1 MKSTTIPEFYQ
12 GTRGLASRAAF
23 PTAVQLIAIM
33 ATLIV
38 LLGGPVSAQTQ
49 AWPSSLHG
57 EAKPANGLL
66 RQDCSDPKTAQS
78 RVHEF
83 TVGLRDLAIH
93 MDGLPGHV
101 RAIAIEA
108 VDLMETELAIAE
120 KELCQLLES
129 PAGKRVQL
137 DELRRTFRERGLP
150 GGGGSVPGCMS
161 IEAYQA
167 LVGLKSILEIGAQ
180 ISQAICDGA
189 SCPEPFT
196 PLSCFYSCVATGP
209 ILAITSVFQLR
220 MDRADKCADLE
231 HEIEMAGMRD
241 ASTLTI
247 FNAAS
252 SASNASNVARNTTT
266 DSASESDLSRA
277 SQDVLVG
284 FDGGT
289 RFDQVGRFAKDGSD
303 GRAPDA
309 IGPGL
314 ESLSAVVA
322 AQQAEQAI
330 FEREAVLARL
340 EAALASGVVYSR
352 MQRPRRFGGLLDQV
366 RELVALRIQATQSAG
381 GDTVA
386 ALAAFRSADQAFNLA
401 DYRGA
406 LAGYRQAYVEL
417 GAAASGSNDKGE

>member
-1 MKSTTIPEFYQ
+1 ME
-12 GTRGLASRAAF
+12 
-23 PTAVQLIAIM
+23 
-33 ATLIV
+33 
-38 LLGGPVSAQTQ
+38 
-49 AWPSSLHG
+49 
-57 EAKPANGLL
+57 
-66 RQDCSDPKTAQS
+66 DCSDPKKAQS
-78 RVHEF
+78 RVSEF
-83 TVGLRDLAIH
+83 TGGLRDLAIH
-93 MDGLPGHV
+93 MDGLPVHV

-120 KELCQLLES
+120 EQLCQLLES
-129 PAGKRVQL
+129 PAGKRVRL
-137 DELRRTFRERGLP
+137 DELSRTFRDRGLP

-161 IEAYQA
+161 LEAYQA

-209 ILAITSVFQLR
+209 ILAITAVFQLR

-231 HEIEMAGMRD
+231 HEIEMAGMRE
-241 ASTLTI
+241 SSRQTI
-247 FNAAS
+247 FQ
-252 SASNASNVARNTTT
+252 ASNSAATANSVASNTTT

-277 SQDVLVG
+277 SQEVLVG
-284 FDGGT
+284 FDGAT
-289 RFDQVGRFAKDGSD
+289 RLDQDGRSGERGGGGGGGG

-314 ESLSAVVA
+314 ESLNAAVG
-322 AQQAEQAI
+322 AQQAEQAV

-352 MQRPRRFGGLLDQV
+352 MQRPRTFGGLLDEV

-381 GDTVA
+381 GDTTG
-386 ALAAFRSADQAFNLA
+386 ALEAFRSADQAFNLT

-406 LAGYRQAYVEL
+406 LAGYRRAYVEL
-417 GAAASGSNDKGE
+417 GAAVSNRDGKGE